1 VDYPGGGTM
10 RREILILIMSQKLD
24 SIETDTELSL
34 ALVTS
39 TEPKSPPSPSEDNVV
54 NSVSVVL
61 KNFEADQ
68 VCAIKKKSK
77 QLMTGRI
84 LLSY

>member
-39 TEPKSPPSPSEDNVV
+39 IELKSPPSPSEDNVV

-68 VCAIKKKSK
+68 VCAIKE
-77 QLMTGRI
+77 I
-84 LLSY
+84 